1 MALELERRILTK
13 LARKNGG
20 LLKVDDVLQE
30 AKDESSP
37 LHTHFEWD
45 DSVAAEA
52 HRKAQARALIQ
63 RCKITLVE
71 SEPVQI
77 RAFVS
82 LPADRENGGGYRLTS
97 TVMSDEQLKQE
108 LLHDI
113 SMTIQRWTKKLHLL
127 DKDLADA
134 LIQVEERTRPSRSD
148 EVGARA
154 A

>member
-1 MALELERRILTK
+1 MARRSGDRQGRQGKAGIFNQGEIMALELERRILTK

-71 SEPVQI
+71 
-77 RAFVS
+77 
-82 LPADRENGGGYRLTS
+82 
-97 TVMSDEQLKQE
+97 
-108 LLHDI
+108 
-113 SMTIQRWTKKLHLL
+113 
-127 DKDLADA
+127 
-134 LIQVEERTRPSRSD
+134 
-148 EVGARA
+148 
-154 A
+154 